1 LKEQQA
7 RFDEFRRCFDQ
18 ERPHEALAFRTPDSV
33 YVAST
38 RAYPLVLPK
47 IADGDE
53 FDVPTVRKEGDIKWQ
68 GVNIFI
74 NINELLRHEPVGLR
88 QIEDDLFEVYFGA
101 TLLGEIDG
109 YRKTFIGRKV
119 GDGRCLG

>member
-1 LKEQQA
+1 MKHSHLGLRIRYTLRA
-7 RFDEFRRCFDQ
+7 
-18 ERPHEALAFRTPDSV
+18 PGRTRSFCQKLQM
-33 YVAST
+33 AT
-38 RAYPLVLPK
+38 K
-47 IADGDE
+47 